1 MASLEVSALARAAA
15 AWPPIGMTGCAPGHH
30 PAAGQVPSAPAAPV
44 RSQALPSVIPAGW
57 PSAQPARGL
66 APHGSAATSCR
77 INPCRPSGE
86 DQCPTGG
93 ERTE

>member
-1 MASLEVSALARAAA
+1 MASLEISALARAAA
-15 AWPPIGMTGCAPGHH
+15 AWLPIGLAGCAPGHH
-30 PAAGQVPSAPAAPV
+30 LAAGQVRSGPAAPV
-44 RSQALPSVIPAGW
+44 RSQALPSLVPAGW
-57 PSAQPARGL
+57 PPAQPARGP

-77 INPCRPSGE
+77 IKPCRPSRE